1 MNFALE
7 SKLAELTPKKRKQ
20 AETLLDLV
28 KKIIEDE
35 KPSYIKKPEDVYELV
50 VADMIPLKKEHFYIF
65 MLNVNGKIIGKE
77 TVSIGS
83 LNATFAHPREVY
95 RNAIL
100 KDAAS
105 IVCVHNHPSGDPT
118 PSERDIEITDQLHY
132 AGEIIGIAL
141 TDHIIVGTE
150 GFISLREQGLM

>member
-1 MNFALE
+1 MNFSLE
-7 SKLAELTPKKRKQ
+7 SKLAELSPKKRKQ
-20 AETLLDLV
+20 AETLLNLV
-28 KKIIEDE
+28 KKIMEE
-35 KPSYIKKPEDVYELV
+35 RELTYIKKPEDVYALV
-50 VADMIPLKKEHFYIF
+50 AADMIPLKKEHFYIF

-83 LNATFAHPREVY
+83 LNATIAHPREVF

-118 PSERDIEITDQLHY
+118 PSERDVAITDQLLA
-132 AGEIIGIAL
+132 AGEIIGIPL
-141 TDHIIVGTE
+141 MDHIIVGIE
-150 GFISLREQGLM
+150 GFISLREQELI

>member
-20 AETLLDLV
+20 AETLLNLV
-28 KKIIEDE
+28 KRLMEE
-35 KPSYIKKPEDVYELV
+35 EEPSYIKKPEDAYQLV
-50 VADMIPLKKEHFYIF
+50 AAEMIPLKKEHLYIF

-83 LNATFAHPREVY
+83 INATFAHPREVF

-100 KDAAS
+100 KDAVS
-105 IVCVHNHPSGDPT
+105 IICVHNHPGGDPT
-118 PSERDIEITDQLHY
+118 PSELDVEITKRLLA
-132 AGEIIGIAL
+132 AGEIIGIEL
-141 TDHIIVGTE
+141 IDHIIVGIE
-150 GFISLREQGLM
+150 GFISLREQELI